1 MLERLLNELPRFFE
15 YYTLMLLLQGAGMT
29 LLVTVVGC
37 TAGFLFGMVVV
48 FLRQTPGLIGL
59 PLRIIA
65 IAYVEIFRRIPFLV
79 VLYLVLFFMQA
90 ITANASLLA
99 IALVAICLF
108 STAYISEIIRGGLE
122 SVPRQQVEAASAM
135 NFTRWQ
141 TLTQV
146 VVPQAWPVILPPA
159 VVFMVSFIKD
169 SALVS
174 QIGVMELAKVG
185 KVLNDRG
192 MSALLV
198 YGLIFLIYFL
208 MSYPLAR
215 LGAWLENRLAS
226 PRSQRPE
233 MLLRPA

>member
-15 YYTLMLLLQGAGMT
+15 YYTLMLLLQGAAMT
-29 LLVTVVGC
+29 LLVTLVGC
-37 TAGFLFGMVVV
+37 AAGFLFGTVIV
-48 FLRQTPGLIGL
+48 FLRQTPGVLAF
-59 PLRIIA
+59 PLRLAA
-65 IAYVEIFRRIPFLV
+65 IAYVEIFRRVPFLV

-90 ITANASLLA
+90 ITADASLLA

-122 SVPRQQVEAASAM
+122 SVPRQQIEAASAM
-135 NFTRWQ
+135 NFSRWQ

-185 KVLNDRG
+185 KILNDRG
-192 MSALLV
+192 LSALLV
-198 YGLIFLIYFL
+198 YGIIFLMYFL

-215 LGAWLENRLAS
+215 LGAWLETRLAS